1 MATRLQSTARWL
13 RWLTPG
19 LQIKRWLLLLMASE
33 LVLVLGVA
41 YALKEIYK
49 ATPLPSEFYWITL
62 QFLPY
67 WARATIFGLLGVG
80 LLLFSYLNLTQPLLG
95 PFLPGNSASSIVEII
110 HAFRVRGRGPRIVA
124 IGGGTGLSSLLRGL
138 KTYTSNLSAIVTVA
152 DDGGSSGRL
161 RDEYRILPPGDFRQC
176 LIALA
181 DAEPLMKQLFDHRF
195 KEGSLDGHSF
205 GNLFILAMADVTG
218 NFEHA
223 LRESGKLLA
232 VKGTIVPSTLQDV
245 TLVASIN
252 GHTVEGE
259 SNIPKQKQPI
269 SRVFLR
275 PDGAQVNPEAPE
287 AIRNAELIVI
297 GPGWLYWSILPNLLV
312 EGMVEAIKASPALKV
327 YICNL
332 ASQQGETDGY
342 DVDDYLRVIR
352 EHVGS
357 NIFDFV
363 LVNSNNAHMPT
374 GGQSQVIFRPEDSTT
389 HPEVRFIG
397 ADVVNARLPS
407 HPDPDK
413 LARSIMRK
421 VWQGAA
427 ATGGPRGARAHAA
440 PP

>member
-19 LQIKRWLLLLMASE
+19 LEIKRWLLLLMLAE
-33 LVLVLGVA
+33 LVLVLGFA
-41 YALKEIYK
+41 YGLKALYK
-49 ATPLPSEFYWITL
+49 TAELPSQFYYITL
-62 QFLPY
+62 QFWPY
-67 WARATIFGLLGVG
+67 PVRALIFGVLGVG
-80 LLLFSYLNLTQPLLG
+80 LLVFSYLKLTQSVLG
-95 PFLPGNSASSIVEII
+95 PFLPGSSSSSMVEVI
-110 HAFRVRGRGPRIVA
+110 HAFRLKSRGPRIVT
-124 IGGGTGLSSLLRGL
+124 IGGGTGLSALLRGL
-138 KTYTSNLSAIVTVA
+138 KTYTSNLSVIVTVA

-161 RDEYRILPPGDFRQC
+161 REEYRILPPGDFRQC

-205 GNLFILAMADVTG
+205 GNLFIMAMADVTG

-223 LRESGKLLA
+223 LRESGKVLA

-259 SNIPKQKQPI
+259 SKIPQQNAPI
-269 SRVFLR
+269 SHVFLK
-275 PDGAQVNPEAPE
+275 PDGAQINPEAAQ
-287 AIRNAELIVI
+287 AILNAELIVI
-297 GPGWLYWSILPNLLV
+297 GPGSLYTSILPNLLV

-332 ASQQGETDGY
+332 ASQRGETDGY

-352 EHVGS
+352 EHSGT
-357 NIFDFV
+357 NLFDFV
-363 LVNSNNAHMPT
+363 LVNSNHGHLPT
-374 GGQSQVIFRPEDSTT
+374 GGQSQVIFRPEDAAR

-397 ADVVNARLPS
+397 ADVVNVRIPS
-407 HPDPDK
+407 HHDPDK

-421 VWQGAA
+421 VWQA
-427 ATGGPRGARAHAA
+427 
-440 PP
+440 

>member
-1 MATRLQSTARWL
+1 MATRLQSKTNWL

-19 LQIKRWLLLLMASE
+19 LEIKRWLLLLMVAE
-33 LVLVLGVA
+33 LVVVLGFA
-41 YALKEIYK
+41 YFLKAFYET
-49 ATPLPSEFYWITL
+49 ATLPSQFYYITL
-62 QFLPY
+62 QFWPH
-67 WARATIFGLLGVG
+67 WARAIIFGTLGLG
-80 LLLFSYLNLTQPLLG
+80 LLLFSYVKLTQSVLG
-95 PFLPGNSASSIVEII
+95 PFLPGNSTSSIVDVI
-110 HAFRVRGRGPRIVA
+110 HAFRLKGRGPRIVA

-138 KTYTSNLSAIVTVA
+138 KTYTSNLSVIVTVA

-205 GNLFILAMADVTG
+205 GNLFIMAMADVTG

-223 LRESGKLLA
+223 LRESGKVLA

-259 SNIPKQKQPI
+259 SKIPQQNAPI
-269 SRVFLR
+269 TQVFLK
-275 PDGAQVNPEAPE
+275 PDGAQVNPEAAQ
-287 AIRNAELIVI
+287 AILNAELVVI
-297 GPGWLYWSILPNLLV
+297 GPGSLYTSILPNLLV

-327 YICNL
+327 LICNL
-332 ASQQGETDGY
+332 ASQKGETEGY
-342 DVDDYLRVIR
+342 CVDDYLRVIH

-363 LVNSNNAHMPT
+363 LVNSNHSHMPT
-374 GGQSQVIFRPEDSTT
+374 GGQSQVIFRSEDATN
-389 HPEVRFIG
+389 HPEVRFIP
-397 ADVVNARLPS
+397 ADVVNVRLPS
-407 HPDPDK
+407 HHDPDK
-413 LARSIMRK
+413 LARAIMRR
-421 VWQGAA
+421 VWQA
-427 ATGGPRGARAHAA
+427 
-440 PP
+440 